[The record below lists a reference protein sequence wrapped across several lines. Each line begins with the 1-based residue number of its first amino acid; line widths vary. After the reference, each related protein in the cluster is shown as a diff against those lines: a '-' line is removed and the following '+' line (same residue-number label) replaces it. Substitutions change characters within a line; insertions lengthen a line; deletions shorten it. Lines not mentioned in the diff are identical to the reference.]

1 MDELQEM
8 REQLAALKEKL
19 NKQEIVNEK
28 NLRKLMFRK
37 ALRFKV
43 FMWVGILLIATLT
56 VALWIMNF
64 AWFDG
69 THTDFELIWG
79 TITTAIM
86 LTMLIIGISI
96 IKLRDIRSGNL
107 QTVKEQIRKMST
119 PLVERNYR
127 IVYGVFSIM
136 VIVLLLSY
144 RYDNGRFEF
153 ELYEKVI
160 FVLLLVLTLLNLF
173 FPEWQR
179 KLGEW
184 IAKRMGIKKRPTE
197 WEEYLNHIEEMSE
210 LDEENDKA
218 ESETKNRKV
227 KTNSRK

>member
-43 FMWVGILLIATLT
+43 FMWVGILLIATPM

-64 AWFDG
+64 AWFEG
-69 THTDFELIWG
+69 THTDFELIWV

-86 LTMLIIGISI
+86 LTMLIIGTSI
-96 IKLRDIRSGNL
+96 IKLRDIRYGNL
-107 QTVKEQIRKMST
+107 QTVKEQIRKMNN
-119 PLVERNYR
+119 PFEERKDR
-127 IVYGVFSIM
+127 IGWNVFSIM
-136 VIVLLLSY
+136 VIVLFLSY
-144 RYDNGRFEF
+144 RYDNGRFEFEF

-173 FPEWQR
+173 LPEWQR

-184 IAKRMGIKKRPTE
+184 MNKKIGRKKRITE
-197 WEEYLNHIEEMSE
+197 WDEYIRQIEEMSE
-210 LDEENDKA
+210 LDEEK
-218 ESETKNRKV
+218 E
-227 KTNSRK
+227 KTEN

>member
-19 NKQEIVNEK
+19 NKQEIINEK

-37 ALRFKV
+37 ALRFKI
-43 FMWVGILLIATLT
+43 FMWIGILLIATPT

-64 AWFDG
+64 AWFEG
-69 THTDFELIWG
+69 THTDFQLIWE

-86 LTMLIIGISI
+86 LAMLIIGTSI

-119 PLVERNYR
+119 PLVERKYR
-127 IVYGVFSIM
+127 IMSNVFSIM

-153 ELYEKVI
+153 ELYETVL

-184 IAKRMGIKKRPTE
+184 INKKIGRKKRTTE
-197 WEEYLNHIEEMSE
+197 WEEYLNQIEEMSE

-218 ESETKNRKV
+218 ESETKN
-227 KTNSRK
+227 

>member
-43 FMWVGILLIATLT
+43 FMWVGILLIATPT

-64 AWFDG
+64 AWFEG
-69 THTDFELIWG
+69 THTDFQLILG
-79 TITTAIM
+79 TIATAIM
-86 LTMLIIGISI
+86 LTMLIIGTSI

-107 QTVKEQIRKMST
+107 QTVKEQIRKMNT
-119 PLVERNYR
+119 PVVEKRYR
-127 IVYGVFSIM
+127 IVWNVFSIM
-136 VIVLLLSY
+136 VIVLLLEDNY
-144 RYDNGRFEF
+144 NNGRFEF

-160 FVLLLVLTLLNLF
+160 FVLLLVLTLLNLL

-197 WEEYLNHIEEMSE
+197 WDEYIRQIEEMSD
-210 LDEENDKA
+210 LDEENDK
-218 ESETKNRKV
+218 EEKGL
-227 KTNSRK
+227 

>member
-8 REQLAALKEKL
+8 REQLTALKEKL

-43 FMWVGILLIATLT
+43 FMWVGILLIATPT
-56 VALWIMNF
+56 IALWIMNF
-64 AWFDG
+64 AWFEG
-69 THTDFELIWG
+69 THTDFQLIWG

-86 LTMLIIGISI
+86 LALLIIGTSI
-96 IKLRDIRSGNL
+96 VKIKDIRSGNL

-119 PLVERNYR
+119 PLVEKKYR

-136 VIVLLLSY
+136 VIVLLLVDNY
-144 RYDNGRFEF
+144 NNGRFEF

-179 KLGEW
+179 RFGEW

-197 WEEYLNHIEEMSE
+197 WEEYINQIEEMSD

-218 ESETKNRKV
+218 ESETKN
-227 KTNSRK
+227 

>member
-19 NKQEIVNEK
+19 NKQEIINEK

-37 ALRFKV
+37 VLRFKI
-43 FMWVGILLIATLT
+43 FMWIGILLIASPT

-64 AWFDG
+64 AWFEG
-69 THTDFELIWG
+69 THTDFELIWE
-79 TITTAIM
+79 TITTAII
-86 LTMLIIGISI
+86 LTMLIIGTSI
-96 IKLRDIRSGNL
+96 IKLRDIRYGNL
-107 QTVKEQIRKMST
+107 QTVKEQIRKMTT
-119 PLVERNYR
+119 PMVERTYR
-127 IVYGVFSIM
+127 IVYGVFCIM
-136 VIVLLLSY
+136 VIVLLLVDNY
-144 RYDNGRFEF
+144 NNGRFEF

-179 KLGEW
+179 RFGEW

-197 WEEYLNHIEEMSE
+197 WEEYINQIEEMSE
-210 LDEENDKA
+210 LDEENDK
-218 ESETKNRKV
+218 EEKGL
-227 KTNSRK
+227 

>member
-19 NKQEIVNEK
+19 NKQEIINEK

-37 ALRFKV
+37 VLRFKV
-43 FMWVGILLIATLT
+43 FMWVGILLIASPTI
-56 VALWIMNF
+56 ALWIMNF
-64 AWFDG
+64 AWFEG

-107 QTVKEQIRKMST
+107 QTVKEQIRKMNT
-119 PLVERNYR
+119 PMVERKYR
-127 IVYGVFSIM
+127 IVYGVFCIM
-136 VIVLLLSY
+136 VIVLLLVDNYS
-144 RYDNGRFEF
+144 NGRFDF
-153 ELYEKVI
+153 DVHEKVV

-184 IAKRMGIKKRPTE
+184 MNKKIGRKKRTTE
-197 WEEYLNHIEEMSE
+197 WDEYIRQIEEMSD
-210 LDEENDKA
+210 LDEEK
-218 ESETKNRKV
+218 EETEK
-227 KTNSRK
+227 

>member
-43 FMWVGILLIATLT
+43 FMWVGILLIATPT
-56 VALWIMNF
+56 IALWIMNF
-64 AWFDG
+64 AWFEG
-69 THTDFELIWG
+69 THTDFELIWA

-86 LTMLIIGISI
+86 LTMLIIGTSI
-96 IKLRDIRSGNL
+96 IKIKDIRSGNL

-119 PLVERNYR
+119 PLVERKYR
-127 IVYGVFSIM
+127 IVHGVFSIM
-136 VIVLLLSY
+136 VIVLLLVEHY
-144 RYDNGRFEF
+144 NNGRFEF
-153 ELYEKVI
+153 ELYEKVF

-184 IAKRMGIKKRPTE
+184 INKKTGRKKRTTE
-197 WEEYLNHIEEMSE
+197 WEEYVRQIEEMTE
-210 LDEENDKA
+210 LDEGKE
-218 ESETKNRKV
+218 ETEK
-227 KTNSRK
+227 

>member
-37 ALRFKV
+37 VLRFKI
-43 FMWVGILLIATLT
+43 FMWIGILLIASPT

-64 AWFDG
+64 AWFEG
-69 THTDFELIWG
+69 THTDFELIWE
-79 TITTAIM
+79 TITTAII
-86 LTMLIIGISI
+86 LTMLIIGTSI
-96 IKLRDIRSGNL
+96 IKLRDIRYGNL
-107 QTVKEQIRKMST
+107 QTVKEQIRKMTT
-119 PLVERNYR
+119 PMVERTYR
-127 IVYGVFSIM
+127 IVYGVFCIM
-136 VIVLLLSY
+136 VIVLFLSY

-184 IAKRMGIKKRPTE
+184 INKKTGRKKRTTE
-197 WEEYLNHIEEMSE
+197 WEEYINQIEEMSD

-218 ESETKNRKV
+218 ESEMED
-227 KTNSRK
+227 

>member
-8 REQLAALKEKL
+8 REQMAALKEKL

-43 FMWVGILLIATLT
+43 FMWVGILLIATPT

-64 AWFDG
+64 AWFEG
-69 THTDFELIWG
+69 THTDFELIWV

-86 LTMLIIGISI
+86 LTMLIIGTSI

-107 QTVKEQIRKMST
+107 QTVKEQIRKMNS
-119 PLVERNYR
+119 PFEERKDR
-127 IVYGVFSIM
+127 IGWNVFSIM
-136 VIVLLLSY
+136 VIVTFLSY
-144 RYDNGRFEF
+144 RYDNGRFEILAF
-153 ELYEKVI
+153 DMVWLVVCVVPALLDI
-160 FVLLLVLTLLNLF
+160 FL
-173 FPEWQR
+173 PGWQR

-184 IAKRMGIKKRPTE
+184 MNKKMGIKKRPTE
-197 WEEYLNHIEEMSE
+197 WEEYLNQIEEMSE
-210 LDEENDKA
+210 LDEGKE
-218 ESETKNRKV
+218 ETER
-227 KTNSRK
+227 

>member
-8 REQLAALKEKL
+8 REQMAALKEKL

-37 ALRFKV
+37 ALRFKI
-43 FMWVGILLIATLT
+43 FMWIGILLIATPT

-69 THTDFELIWG
+69 THTDFQLIWE
-79 TITTAIM
+79 TITTAII
-86 LTMLIIGISI
+86 LTMIIIGTSI

-119 PLVERNYR
+119 PLVEKKYR

-136 VIVLLLSY
+136 VIVLLLVDNY
-144 RYDNGRFEF
+144 NNGRFEF

-179 KLGEW
+179 RFGEW

-197 WEEYLNHIEEMSE
+197 WEEYINQIEEMSD
-210 LDEENDKA
+210 LDEENDN
-218 ESETKNRKV
+218 EENGL
-227 KTNSRK
+227 

>member
-19 NKQEIVNEK
+19 NKQEIINEK

-37 ALRFKV
+37 ALRFKI
-43 FMWVGILLIATLT
+43 FMWIGILLIATPT

-64 AWFDG
+64 AWFEG

-79 TITTAIM
+79 TIATAIM

-96 IKLRDIRSGNL
+96 IKLRDIHSGNL
-107 QTVKEQIRKMST
+107 QTVKEQIRKMNT
-119 PLVERNYR
+119 PMVERKYR
-127 IVYGVFSIM
+127 IVYGVFCIM
-136 VIVLLLSY
+136 VIVLLLVDNYS
-144 RYDNGRFEF
+144 NGRFEF
-153 ELYEKVI
+153 DVFEKVV

-184 IAKRMGIKKRPTE
+184 INKKIGRKKRTTE
-197 WEEYLNHIEEMSE
+197 WEEYIRQIEEMSE
-210 LDEENDKA
+210 LEEEK
-218 ESETKNRKV
+218 EETEK
-227 KTNSRK
+227 

>member
-37 ALRFKV
+37 ALRFKI
-43 FMWVGILLIATLT
+43 FMWIGILLIATPT

-79 TITTAIM
+79 TIATAIM

-107 QTVKEQIRKMST
+107 QTVKEQILKMNSPFEERKD
-119 PLVERNYR
+119 R
-127 IVYGVFSIM
+127 IVWNVFSIM
-136 VIVLLLSY
+136 VIVLLLVDNY
-144 RYDNGRFEF
+144 NNGRFEF
-153 ELYEKVI
+153 DLYEKVI
-160 FVLLLVLTLLNLF
+160 FVSFLVLTLLNLF
-173 FPEWQR
+173 FPGGQR
-179 KLGEW
+179 RFGEW

-197 WEEYLNHIEEMSE
+197 WDEYIRQIEEMSE
-210 LDEENDKA
+210 LDEENDK
-218 ESETKNRKV
+218 EEKGL
-227 KTNSRK
+227 

>member
-19 NKQEIVNEK
+19 NKQEIINEK

-37 ALRFKV
+37 VLRFKI
-43 FMWVGILLIATLT
+43 FMWIGILLIASPT

-64 AWFDG
+64 AWFEG
-69 THTDFELIWG
+69 THTDFELIWE
-79 TITTAIM
+79 TITTAII
-86 LTMLIIGISI
+86 LTMLIIGTSI
-96 IKLRDIRSGNL
+96 IKLRDIRYGNL
-107 QTVKEQIRKMST
+107 QTVKEQIRKMTT
-119 PLVERNYR
+119 PMVERTYR
-127 IVYGVFSIM
+127 IVYGVFCIM
-136 VIVLLLSY
+136 VIVLFLSY

-173 FPEWQR
+173 FPKWQR

-184 IAKRMGIKKRPTE
+184 MNKKIGRKKRITE
-197 WEEYLNHIEEMSE
+197 WDEYIRQIEEMSE
-210 LDEENDKA
+210 LDEENDK
-218 ESETKNRKV
+218 EEKGL
-227 KTNSRK
+227 

>member
-8 REQLAALKEKL
+8 REQMAALKEKL
-19 NKQEIVNEK
+19 NKQEIINEK
-28 NLRKLMFRK
+28 NLRRLMLRK
-37 ALRFKV
+37 VLGFKI
-43 FMWVGILLIATLT
+43 FMWIGILLIATPT

-79 TITTAIM
+79 TITTALM
-86 LTMLIIGISI
+86 LALLIIGTSI
-96 IKLRDIRSGNL
+96 IKIKDIRSGSL

-119 PLVERNYR
+119 PLVERKYR

-136 VIVLLLSY
+136 VIVLLLVDNY
-144 RYDNGRFEF
+144 NNGRFEF

-160 FVLLLVLTLLNLF
+160 FVLLLVLTLLDLF

-179 KLGEW
+179 KLGGW
-184 IAKRMGIKKRPTE
+184 INKKTGRKKRPTE
-197 WEEYLNHIEEMSE
+197 WEEYINQIEEMTE
-210 LDEENDKA
+210 DDEEEQVEDKQQ
-218 ESETKNRKV
+218 
-227 KTNSRK
+227 

>member
-43 FMWVGILLIATLT
+43 FMWVGILLIATPT
-56 VALWIMNF
+56 IALWIMNF
-64 AWFDG
+64 AWFEG
-69 THTDFELIWG
+69 THTDFQLIWG

-86 LTMLIIGISI
+86 LAMLIIGTSI
-96 IKLRDIRSGNL
+96 VKIKDIRSGNL

-119 PLVERNYR
+119 PLVERKYR
-127 IVYGVFSIM
+127 IVHGVFSIM
-136 VIVLLLSY
+136 VIVLLLVDNY
-144 RYDNGRFEF
+144 NNGRFEF

-197 WEEYLNHIEEMSE
+197 WEEYINQIEEMSE
-210 LDEENDKA
+210 LDEENDK
-218 ESETKNRKV
+218 EEKGL
-227 KTNSRK
+227 

>member
-43 FMWVGILLIATLT
+43 FMWVGILLIATPT
-56 VALWIMNF
+56 IALWIMNF
-64 AWFDG
+64 AWFEG
-69 THTDFELIWG
+69 THTDFELIWA

-86 LTMLIIGISI
+86 LALLIIGTSI

-107 QTVKEQIRKMST
+107 QTVKEQICKMST
-119 PLVERNYR
+119 PLVERKYR
-127 IVYGVFSIM
+127 IVHGVFSIM
-136 VIVLLLSY
+136 VIVLLLVEHY
-144 RYDNGRFEF
+144 NNGRFEF
-153 ELYEKVI
+153 ELYEKVF

-184 IAKRMGIKKRPTE
+184 INKKTGRKKRTTE
-197 WEEYLNHIEEMSE
+197 WEEYINQIEEMSE

-218 ESETKNRKV
+218 ESETEN
-227 KTNSRK
+227 

>member
-8 REQLAALKEKL
+8 REQMAALKEKL

-43 FMWVGILLIATLT
+43 FVWVGILLIATPT

-69 THTDFELIWG
+69 THTDFQLIWV
-79 TITTAIM
+79 TITTAII
-86 LTMLIIGISI
+86 LTMLIIGTSI

-119 PLVERNYR
+119 PLVEKKYR

-136 VIVLLLSY
+136 VIVLFLSY

-179 KLGEW
+179 RFGEW

-197 WEEYLNHIEEMSE
+197 WEEYINQIEEMSE
-210 LDEENDKA
+210 LDEENDK
-218 ESETKNRKV
+218 EEKGL
-227 KTNSRK
+227 

>member
-64 AWFDG
+64 AWFEG
-69 THTDFELIWG
+69 THTDFQLIWG

-86 LTMLIIGISI
+86 LAMLIIGTSI
-96 IKLRDIRSGNL
+96 VKIKDIRSGNL
-107 QTVKEQIRKMST
+107 QTVKEQILKMNSPFKERKD
-119 PLVERNYR
+119 R

-136 VIVLLLSY
+136 VIVQLLVDNY
-144 RYDNGRFEF
+144 NNGRFEF
-153 ELYEKVI
+153 DLYEKVI
-160 FVLLLVLTLLNLF
+160 YVLFLVLALLNLF
-173 FPEWQR
+173 FPEWKR

-184 IAKRMGIKKRPTE
+184 MNKKTGRKKRTTE
-197 WEEYLNHIEEMSE
+197 WDEYIRQIEEMSD
-210 LDEENDKA
+210 LDEENDKEEA
-218 ESETKNRKV
+218 ENN
-227 KTNSRK
+227 KTEK

>member
-43 FMWVGILLIATLT
+43 FMWVGILLIATPM

-64 AWFDG
+64 AWFEG
-69 THTDFELIWG
+69 THTDFELIWV

-86 LTMLIIGISI
+86 LTMLIIGTSI
-96 IKLRDIRSGNL
+96 IKLRDIRYGNL
-107 QTVKEQIRKMST
+107 QTIKEQIRKMNN
-119 PLVERNYR
+119 PFEERKDR
-127 IVYGVFSIM
+127 IGWNVFSIM
-136 VIVLLLSY
+136 VIVLFLSY
-144 RYDNGRFEF
+144 RYDNGRFEI
-153 ELYEKVI
+153 LVWDAVVLVV
-160 FVLLLVLTLLNLF
+160 FVVLALLNIF
-173 FPEWQR
+173 FPGWQR
-179 KLGEW
+179 RFGEW

-197 WEEYLNHIEEMSE
+197 WDEYINQIEEMSE
-210 LDEENDKA
+210 LDEKNDK
-218 ESETKNRKV
+218 EEKGL
-227 KTNSRK
+227 

>member
-43 FMWVGILLIATLT
+43 FMWVGILLLATPT

-69 THTDFELIWG
+69 THTDFQLIWG

-86 LTMLIIGISI
+86 LAMLIIGTSF
-96 IKLRDIRSGNL
+96 IKIKDIRSGNL

-119 PLVERNYR
+119 PLVERKYR
-127 IVYGVFSIM
+127 IVYEVFSIM
-136 VIVLLLSY
+136 VIVLLLVDNY
-144 RYDNGRFEF
+144 NNGRFEF
-153 ELYEKVI
+153 DLFEKVI
-160 FVLLLVLTLLNLF
+160 FVLLLVLTLLDLF
-173 FPEWQR
+173 FPEWQL
-179 KLGEW
+179 KFGEW
-184 IAKRMGIKKRPTE
+184 IRKKTGRKKRTTE
-197 WEEYLNHIEEMSE
+197 WDEYIRQIEEMSD
-210 LDEENDKA
+210 LDEENNNK
-218 ESETKNRKV
+218 EKGL
-227 KTNSRK
+227 

>member
-8 REQLAALKEKL
+8 REQMAALKEKL

-43 FMWVGILLIATLT
+43 FVWVGILLIATPT

-69 THTDFELIWG
+69 THTDFQLIWV
-79 TITTAIM
+79 TITTAII
-86 LTMLIIGISI
+86 LTMLIIGTSI

-119 PLVERNYR
+119 PLVEKKYR

-136 VIVLLLSY
+136 VIVLFLSY

-173 FPEWQR
+173 LPEWQR

-197 WEEYLNHIEEMSE
+197 WEEYINQIEEMSE
-210 LDEENDKA
+210 LDEENDK
-218 ESETKNRKV
+218 EEKGL
-227 KTNSRK
+227 

>member
-28 NLRKLMFRK
+28 NLRKLMFWK

-43 FMWVGILLIATLT
+43 FMWVGILLIATPT

-64 AWFDG
+64 AWFEG
-69 THTDFELIWG
+69 THTDFQLIWG

-86 LTMLIIGISI
+86 LAMLIIGTSI
-96 IKLRDIRSGNL
+96 VKIKDIRSGNL
-107 QTVKEQIRKMST
+107 QTVKEQILKMNSPLKERKD
-119 PLVERNYR
+119 R

-136 VIVLLLSY
+136 VIVQLLVDNY
-144 RYDNGRFEF
+144 NNGRFEF
-153 ELYEKVI
+153 DLYEKVI
-160 FVLLLVLTLLNLF
+160 YVLFLVLALLNLF

-184 IAKRMGIKKRPTE
+184 MNKKIGRKKRTTE
-197 WEEYLNHIEEMSE
+197 WEEYINQIGEMSE
-210 LDEENDKA
+210 LDEENDK
-218 ESETKNRKV
+218 EEKGL
-227 KTNSRK
+227 

>member
-8 REQLAALKEKL
+8 REQMAALKEKL

-43 FMWVGILLIATLT
+43 FMWVGILLIATPT

-64 AWFDG
+64 AWFEG
-69 THTDFELIWG
+69 THTDFQLIWG

-86 LTMLIIGISI
+86 LTMLIIGTSI

-119 PLVERNYR
+119 PLVERKYR

-136 VIVLLLSY
+136 VIVLLLVDNY
-144 RYDNGRFEF
+144 NNGRFEF
-153 ELYEKVI
+153 ELYEKVF
-160 FVLLLVLTLLNLF
+160 FVVLLVLTLLNLL

-197 WEEYLNHIEEMSE
+197 WDEYIRQIEEMSD
-210 LDEENDKA
+210 LDEENDK
-218 ESETKNRKV
+218 EEKGL
-227 KTNSRK
+227 

>member
-43 FMWVGILLIATLT
+43 FMWVGILLIATPT

-69 THTDFELIWG
+69 THTDFQLIWV
-79 TITTAIM
+79 TITTAII
-86 LTMLIIGISI
+86 LTMLIIGTSI
-96 IKLRDIRSGNL
+96 IKLRDIRYGNL

-119 PLVERNYR
+119 PLVERKYR

-136 VIVLLLSY
+136 VIVLFLSY

-179 KLGEW
+179 RFGEW

-197 WEEYLNHIEEMSE
+197 WEEYINKIEEMSE
-210 LDEENDKA
+210 LDEENDK
-218 ESETKNRKV
+218 EEKGL
-227 KTNSRK
+227 

>member
-43 FMWVGILLIATLT
+43 FMWVGILLIATPT

-64 AWFDG
+64 AWFEG

-107 QTVKEQIRKMST
+107 QTVKEQIRKMNT
-119 PLVERNYR
+119 PMVERKYR
-127 IVYGVFSIM
+127 IVYGVFCIM
-136 VIVLLLSY
+136 VIVLLLVDNY
-144 RYDNGRFEF
+144 NNGRFEF
-153 ELYEKVI
+153 DLFEKVI
-160 FVLLLVLTLLNLF
+160 FVLLLVLTLLDLF
-173 FPEWQR
+173 FPEWQL
-179 KLGEW
+179 KFGEW
-184 IAKRMGIKKRPTE
+184 IRKKTGRKKRTTE
-197 WEEYLNHIEEMSE
+197 WDEYIRQIEEMSD
-210 LDEENDKA
+210 LDEENNNK
-218 ESETKNRKV
+218 EKGL
-227 KTNSRK
+227 

>member
-43 FMWVGILLIATLT
+43 FMWVGILLIATPT
-56 VALWIMNF
+56 IALWIMNF
-64 AWFDG
+64 AWFEG
-69 THTDFELIWG
+69 THTDFQLIWG

-86 LTMLIIGISI
+86 LAMLIIGTSI
-96 IKLRDIRSGNL
+96 VKIKDIRSGNL

-119 PLVERNYR
+119 PLVEKKYR
-127 IVYGVFSIM
+127 IVHGVFSIM
-136 VIVLLLSY
+136 VIVLLLVDNY
-144 RYDNGRFEF
+144 NNGRFEF

-179 KLGEW
+179 RFGEW

-197 WEEYLNHIEEMSE
+197 WEEYINQIEEMSE
-210 LDEENDKA
+210 LDEENDK
-218 ESETKNRKV
+218 EEKGL
-227 KTNSRK
+227 

>member
-43 FMWVGILLIATLT
+43 FMWVGILLIATPT
-56 VALWIMNF
+56 IALWIMNF
-64 AWFDG
+64 AWFEG
-69 THTDFELIWG
+69 THTDFQLIWG

-86 LTMLIIGISI
+86 LAMLIIGTSI
-96 IKLRDIRSGNL
+96 VKIKDIRSGNL

-119 PLVERNYR
+119 PLVERKYR

-136 VIVLLLSY
+136 VIVLLLVDNY
-144 RYDNGRFEF
+144 NNGRFEF
-153 ELYEKVI
+153 ELYEKVF

-179 KLGEW
+179 RFGEW
-184 IAKRMGIKKRPTE
+184 IAKKMGIKKRPTE
-197 WEEYLNHIEEMSE
+197 WEEYIRQIEEMSD
-210 LDEENDKA
+210 LDEENDK
-218 ESETKNRKV
+218 EEKGL
-227 KTNSRK
+227 

>member
-19 NKQEIVNEK
+19 NKQEIINEK

-37 ALRFKV
+37 ALRFKI
-43 FMWVGILLIATLT
+43 FMWIGILLIATPT

-64 AWFDG
+64 AWFEG
-69 THTDFELIWG
+69 THTDFQLIWG
-79 TITTAIM
+79 TIATAIM
-86 LTMLIIGISI
+86 LTMLIIGTSI
-96 IKLRDIRSGNL
+96 INIKDIRSGNL

-119 PLVERNYR
+119 PMVERRYR
-127 IVYGVFSIM
+127 IVYGVFCIM
-136 VIVLLLSY
+136 VIVLLLVDNYS
-144 RYDNGRFEF
+144 NGRFDF
-153 ELYEKVI
+153 DVHEKVV

-184 IAKRMGIKKRPTE
+184 MNKKIGRKKRTTE
-197 WEEYLNHIEEMSE
+197 WDEYIRQIEEMSD
-210 LDEENDKA
+210 LDEEK
-218 ESETKNRKV
+218 EETEK
-227 KTNSRK
+227 

>member
-43 FMWVGILLIATLT
+43 FMWVGILLIATPT
-56 VALWIMNF
+56 IALWIMNF
-64 AWFDG
+64 AWFEG
-69 THTDFELIWG
+69 THTDFQLIWG

-86 LTMLIIGISI
+86 LAMLIIGTSI
-96 IKLRDIRSGNL
+96 VKIKDIRSGNL

-119 PLVERNYR
+119 PLVEKKYR
-127 IVYGVFSIM
+127 IVHGVFSIM
-136 VIVLLLSY
+136 VIVLLLVDNY
-144 RYDNGRFEF
+144 NNGRFEF
-153 ELYEKVI
+153 ELYEKVF

-179 KLGEW
+179 RFGEW

-197 WEEYLNHIEEMSE
+197 WEEYINQIEEMSE
-210 LDEENDKA
+210 LDEENDK
-218 ESETKNRKV
+218 EEKGL
-227 KTNSRK
+227 